1 MKRNPVTR
9 DGYNALKA
17 GLDYLKKNE
26 RPKIIADIEEARGH
40 GDLTEN
46 AEYIYAKERQ
56 SFIETRIQELETK
69 LATSDIIDTTN
80 LPDDRVVFGAKVLL
94 CNVDTAEE
102 VAYQIVGAD
111 ESDINQGK
119 ISIDSPIAKALI
131 GRCPDDAVVVD
142 TPNGKREYE
151 ILEILQG

>member
-1 MKRNPVTR
+1 MKRSPITR
-9 DGYNALKA
+9 DGYDALKA
-17 GLDYLKKNE
+17 ELDYLKKRE
-26 RPKIIADIEEARGH
+26 RPKIIAEIEEARGH

-56 SFIETRIQELETK
+56 GFIEIRIQELETK

-80 LPDDRVVFGAKVLL
+80 LPEDRVVFGSKVLL
-94 CNVDTAEE
+94 CNVDTAAE
-102 VAYQIVGAD
+102 VVYQIVGTD
-111 ESDINQGK
+111 ESDINQGR
-119 ISIDSPIAKALI
+119 ISIGSPIAKALI
-131 GRCPDDAVVVD
+131 GKGPDDAVVVD